1 MIIQELVE
9 YYERLL
15 DGGVEGIARFGWST
29 CRVRYVLDID
39 YEGNVLGL
47 IPSEEKSGRFM
58 VVPEQV
64 EKTSKV
70 VSNFMCDG
78 LSYILG
84 VDKGAVTERSVNC
97 FEASKE
103 SHLSLL
109 SGVRSPIAEAICR
122 FYSKWDPIRAF
133 EVDSIR
139 STLSDDKIGG
149 NVVFSVCGEDAL
161 FDSSIRDSW
170 VKGFEKS
177 LDDSEEMV
185 CLVTGKKA
193 PVRKSHPSVKG
204 VAGSKTTGAKL
215 VSFNEAAFE
224 SYGRTKGQGLNAPV
238 SRYAAFAYSEA
249 LGYLLSSGNHRVR
262 IGDTTIVYWGE
273 SRDEKSSDFLSA
285 LFSGGSI
292 KDEGARRDAERLV
305 DDVMHRLSAGKPIP
319 EFELDENFF
328 VLGLTPNA
336 SRLSVRFFH
345 RDTFGNMLRNL
356 NKHYERISIS
366 HAPYEREYLTP
377 YQLMAAVENPN
388 ATKPVISSQ
397 LGGSLMRSIL
407 CDLPYPE
414 ALYSNVLLRIRTSK
428 DDEERKTLKIN
439 RGRAAIIKAYL
450 LRNRGRSEEEVTMEL
465 NEERNDVPYV
475 LGRAFSL
482 LETVQEESSPGIKT
496 TIKDRYFDTACANP
510 SLVFPVV
517 LKLHSHHMRKLKS
530 DKPGLGIRYERMLED
545 ALQLVPAFPKRL
557 DLEEQGDFILGYYHQ
572 TRKRYE
578 KAQVKEADEKE

>member
-64 EKTSKV
+64 EKSMGIIA
-70 VSNFMCDG
+70 NYMCG
-78 LSYILG
+78 ALSYFVG
-84 VDKGAVTERSVNC
+84 VDKGSITDRSIRC
-97 FEASKE
+97 FEAAKQK
-103 SHLSLL
+103 HLEIL
-109 SGVRSPIAEAICR
+109 SGAHSPIAQAICC
-122 FYSKWDPIRAF
+122 FYSKWDPCKAL
-133 EVDSIR
+133 ENESIR
-139 STLSDDKIGG
+139 SSFELDKTGG
-149 NVVFSVCGEDAL
+149 NAVFSVCGNDAL
-161 FDSSIRDSW
+161 
-170 VKGFEKS
+170 
-177 LDDSEEMV
+177 LDED
-185 CLVTGKKA
+185 
-193 PVRKSHPSVKG
+193 VRKSWQKVFEESLSDSDKMTCLATGEKAPIARLHPSIQG
-204 VAGSKTTGAKL
+204 VVGALSRGAKL
-215 VSFNEAAFE
+215 VSFNKPAFE
-224 SYGRTKGQGLNAPV
+224 SYGQVDGQGYNAPIG
-238 SRYAAFAYSEA
+238 RYAAFAYSEA

-292 KDEGARRDAERLV
+292 KDEEARRDAEKLV

-328 VLGLTPNA
+328 VLGLAPNA

-428 DDEERKTLKIN
+428 DDEERKTLKIT

-530 DKPGLGIRYERMLED
+530 DKPGLGIHYERMLED